1 MPIIHNETR
10 ERYTCID
17 NDALQTS
24 TLSLKARGMLAT
36 LLSLPQDW
44 SFNQQGLVNLC
55 SDGLTAVRSA
65 LDELEELGYLDRS
78 RVRDDAGRLGEAVWT
93 VREKPISGKPT
104 SVNPISEY
112 RILDTLKLQSNKEQ
126 SNKLQST
133 NKILSG
139 KPDCLPLKVS
149 EILDYLNAKL
159 GTSYRPSSR
168 KTTSLVNARLKEGFT
183 VDDFKTV
190 IDKKCAAWM
199 DDPKMSKYLRPE
211 TLFGTKFEG
220 YLNERTANDRRRAID
235 ERFAKFKD

>member
-1 MPIIHNETR
+1 MPIIHNEAR

-93 VREKPISGKPT
+93 VREKPISGKP
-104 SVNPISEY
+104 ISENL
-112 RILDTLKLQSNKEQ
+112 ILDTLKLQSNKEQ

-168 KTTSLVNARLKEGFT
+168 KTTSLVDARLKEGFT

-220 YLNERTANDRRRAID
+220 YLNERTVRSGREALNDKYAMYVD
-235 ERFAKFKD
+235 